1 MLSIIWFLLFGLIVG
16 LIARALMPGK
26 QPMSLVMTTGL
37 GVLGSLIGG
46 FLGSLLSRSEPTRV
60 HSAGIIGSV
69 IGALALL
76 ALMGAWQKR
85 HQHHTPA

>member
-1 MLSIIWFLLFGLIVG
+1 MLGIIWFLVFGCIVG
-16 LIARALMPGK
+16 LLARAIMPGK

-46 FLGSLLSRSEPTRV
+46 FLGSLLSRSEPTHV

-69 IGALALL
+69 LGALAIL
-76 ALMGAWQKR
+76 AAMGAWQKR
-85 HQHHTPA
+85 HQHTHA